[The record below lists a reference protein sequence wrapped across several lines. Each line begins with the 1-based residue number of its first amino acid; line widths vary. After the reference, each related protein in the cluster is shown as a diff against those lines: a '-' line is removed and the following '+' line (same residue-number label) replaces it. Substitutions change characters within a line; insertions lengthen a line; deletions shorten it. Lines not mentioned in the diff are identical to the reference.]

1 MIPLPEMQVNE
12 VEVFVVE
19 QKISEQHFL
28 TLFMAF
34 YQRVDGQLSAYAF
47 WALITFIRNFGV
59 GSTSL
64 PLGEL
69 SKVIGIQVNKLRGV
83 LKELGHQGILK

>member
-1 MIPLPEMQVNE
+1 
-12 VEVFVVE
+12 
-19 QKISEQHFL
+19 
-28 TLFMAF
+28 MAF
-34 YQRVDGQLSAYAF
+34 YQRVEGQISAYAF

-69 SKVIGIQVNKLRGV
+69 SKVIGIQVKKLRGV
-83 LKELGHQGILK
+83 LNELEQQGILKIDFLKLEKGLEFVIYNLILLI